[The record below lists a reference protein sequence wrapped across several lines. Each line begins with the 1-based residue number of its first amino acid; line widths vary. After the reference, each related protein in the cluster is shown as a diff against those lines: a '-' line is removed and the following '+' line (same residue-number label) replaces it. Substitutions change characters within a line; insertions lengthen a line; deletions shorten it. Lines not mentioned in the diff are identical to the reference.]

1 MSVTPT
7 AAATICSVAATTSA
21 SADPSPVTTAPASAA
36 PSANDPT
43 FSPTALVNTC
53 P

>member
-1 MSVTPT
+1 MRATPT
-7 AAATICSVAATTSA
+7 PAATSCMVAATTSA

-36 PSANDPT
+36 PRANDPT